1 MAKMYPEHIAEDTAS
16 GAERVL
22 YDTLRDRL
30 PAEFTV
36 MHSVRWVVRDR
47 RRLSDGEA
55 DFLIVHPRL
64 GLLVVEV
71 KGGDISCSGG
81 EWFSR
86 DRGGNLHQIKNPFAQ
101 ASSNKYKLL
110 DKLAEAP
117 ATSLFHPLYLQHIG
131 HAVAFPDTLVG
142 SAGLG
147 LDGDRSLIFDSH
159 DLFNIETAV
168 RRAMA
173 HADHSYALPTEALK
187 ALVDTIAPTRKL
199 PPVGLAAAIIREG
212 TVMSQLTEQQFMV
225 LSLLS
230 GVREAAI
237 GGCAGSGK
245 TMLAM
250 EKARRLADEGF
261 RVLMVTFNRP
271 IADDI
276 EVRFKAGGVE
286 LGERIKVKNY
296 TNLVRS
302 ICHHAG
308 LKLPEEKDIPAD
320 ERQQF
325 FNEAMPEYLLQ
336 AANLLPDYRFDAI
349 IVDEGQDFFDLW
361 FDTLRCL
368 LANPQDIFYVFY
380 DDNQRIY
387 GPERTTIARQQ
398 GQPFTLSTNCRNTRR
413 IHQLVIK
420 YYRGQSQ
427 LDALGPEGREPSVR
441 QLASGGELEMVRQVV
456 NELVGTQ
463 GIASGDIVLL
473 TAASAERSLLKEG
486 MRLGNLT
493 LTWKPKAVSN
503 QLKVRTI
510 HRFKGLESAV
520 VILAEL
526 DKAHSEGIALDYLL
540 YVATSRARHELIIL
554 GELPPPD
561 NNLAAVSAATLL
573 QSGE

>member
-1 MAKMYPEHIAEDTAS
+1 MAKMYPEHIAADTAS
-16 GAERVL
+16 WAERVF

-36 MHSVRWVVRDR
+36 MHSVRWVMRDR

-71 KGGDISCSGG
+71 KGGDISCAGG
-81 EWFSR
+81 EWYSR
-86 DRGGNLHQIKNPFAQ
+86 DRGGAVHQIKNPFAQ
-101 ASSNKYKLL
+101 ASGNKYKLL

-131 HAVAFPDTLVG
+131 HAVAFPETLVG
-142 SAGLG
+142 SASIG

-159 DLFNIETAV
+159 DLSNLEAVV

-173 HADHSYALPTEALK
+173 HADPGYVLPAEAIK
-187 ALVDTIAPTRKL
+187 ALVDTVAPTRKL

-212 TVMSQLTEQQFMV
+212 TEMRQLTEQQFIA

-261 RVLMVTFNRP
+261 RVLLVTFNRP
-271 IADDI
+271 LADDI
-276 EVRFKAGGVE
+276 EARFKAGGVE
-286 LGERIKVKNY
+286 LGECIKVKNY

-308 LKLPEEKDIPAD
+308 LKLPSEKDVPPE
-320 ERQQF
+320 ERQHF
-325 FNEAMPEYLLQ
+325 FNEVMPDYLLK
-336 AANLLPDYRFDAI
+336 AADLLPDYRFDAI

-361 FDTLRCL
+361 FDTLHCL
-368 LANPQDIFYVFY
+368 LADPQGVFYVFY

-387 GPERTTIARQQ
+387 GPERTALARLQ
-398 GQPFTLSTNCRNTRR
+398 GQPFPLSTNCRNTKR
-413 IHQLVIK
+413 IHQFVTR
-420 YYRGQSQ
+420 YYRGQRQ
-427 LDALGPEGREPSVR
+427 LDALGPDGREPSVH
-441 QLASGGELEMVRQVV
+441 QLASGGELETLRLVL
-456 NELVGTQ
+456 NELVNAQ
-463 GIASGDIVLL
+463 GIAVSDIVVLS
-473 TAASAERSLLKEG
+473 AANAERSVYREG
-486 MRLGNLT
+486 IRLGNLT
-493 LTWKPKAVSN
+493 LTWKPRAAAN
-503 QLKVRTI
+503 QLRVGTI
-510 HRFKGLESAV
+510 HRFKGLESAI
-520 VILAEL
+520 VILVEL
-526 DKAHSEGIALDYLL
+526 DKAHSEGAARDYLM
-540 YVATSRARHELIIL
+540 YVALSRARHELIIL

-561 NNLAAVSAATLL
+561 NGEASISPATLL
-573 QSGE
+573 QFEE

>member
-16 GAERVL
+16 WAERVL

-36 MHSVRWVVRDR
+36 MHSVRWVMRGQ

-71 KGGDISCSGG
+71 KGGDISCRGG
-81 EWFSR
+81 EWFSS
-86 DRGGNLHQIKNPFAQ
+86 DRSGGVHQIKNPFAQ
-101 ASSNKYKLL
+101 ASGNKYKLL
-110 DKLAEAP
+110 DKLADSP
-117 ATSLFHPLYLQHIG
+117 ATSRFHSLYLQRIG

-142 SAGLG
+142 SEALG

-159 DLFNIETAV
+159 DLFNIEAAV

-173 HADHSYALPTEALK
+173 HTDHSYALPAESLK
-187 ALVDTIAPTRKL
+187 ALVDTVAPTRKL

-212 TVMSQLTEQQFMV
+212 AEMSQLTEQQFIV
-225 LSLLS
+225 ISLLS
-230 GVREAAI
+230 GVREATI

-245 TMLAM
+245 TMIAM

-261 RVLMVTFNRP
+261 RVLLVTFNRP

-276 EVRFKAGGVE
+276 EARFKAGGVE

-302 ICHHAG
+302 ICYHAG
-308 LKLPEEKDIPAD
+308 LKLPSEKDIPA
-320 ERQQF
+320 EGRQHF
-325 FNEAMPEYLLQ
+325 YNEVMPEYLLQ
-336 AANLLPDYRFDAI
+336 AADLLPDYRFDAI
-349 IVDEGQDFFDLW
+349 IVDEGQDFLDLW
-361 FDTLRCL
+361 FDTLHSL
-368 LANPQDIFYVFY
+368 LADPQGVFYVFY

-387 GPERTTIARQQ
+387 GSEHTSLARRQ
-398 GQPFTLSTNCRNTRR
+398 GQPFTLSTNCRNTKR
-413 IHQLVIK
+413 IHQLVTR
-420 YYRGQSQ
+420 YYRGQSR
-427 LDALGPEGREPSVR
+427 LDALGPEGREPSVH
-441 QLASGGELEMVRQVV
+441 QFASGGELEALRHMV

-463 GIASGDIVLL
+463 GIAASDIVVL
-473 TAASAERSLLKEG
+473 TAASAERSMYNEG
-486 MRLGNLT
+486 TRLGNLT
-493 LTWKPKAVSN
+493 LTWKPRAAAN
-503 QLKVRTI
+503 QLRVSTI
-510 HRFKGLESAV
+510 HRFKGLESAI
-520 VILAEL
+520 VILVEL
-526 DKAHSEGIALDYLL
+526 DKAHSQGAERDYLM

-561 NNLAAVSAATLL
+561 NSQTLVSPTTLL
-573 QSGE
+573 HIEE